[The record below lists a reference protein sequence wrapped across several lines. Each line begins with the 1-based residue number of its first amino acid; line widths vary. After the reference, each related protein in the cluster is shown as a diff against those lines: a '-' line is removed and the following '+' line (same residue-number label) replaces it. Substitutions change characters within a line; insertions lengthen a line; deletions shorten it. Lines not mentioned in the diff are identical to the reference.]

1 MPQIKKAILKFNIE
15 DDLSLR
21 YGHKLRGFFANNFA
35 DILFHNHKE
44 DGGYRYAY
52 PLIQY
57 KIIGGQPTVIGLAKG
72 AELIINNFLDI
83 DRLTLGGKEYIQ
95 PEGKLE
101 VIDAELEVVTDIA
114 MPKFKYE
121 LQSPWLGLNQ
131 RNYKRYLREIKGA
144 DAKEAR
150 NFFKKILIGNILT
163 FAKEVDWWIEEEIK
177 VVPNLEAV
185 DVKFKNQDMVGFVG
199 EFYSNVSLPE
209 YIGLGKSTARGFGTV
224 FKEEIV

>member
-1 MPQIKKAILKFNIE
+1 M
-15 DDLSLR
+15 
-21 YGHKLRGFFANNFA
+21 
-35 DILFHNHKE
+35 
-44 DGGYRYAY
+44 
-52 PLIQY
+52 
-57 KIIGGQPTVIGLAKG
+57 
-72 AELIINNFLDI
+72 IINNFLDI

-177 VVPNLEAV
+177 VVPNLEAI